1 MSDENHSSKLRG
13 RLHVARRQGGLRGGM
28 LEALGLAQKL
38 QWLTDEILFLEQH
51 LAAMMLNNRALQSKR
66 LRKPSLKCYCC
77 DGFLISI

>member
-1 MSDENHSSKLRG
+1 MKNIVRSEVGGYMLRDDRG
-13 RLHVARRQGGLRGGM
+13 RQLRGGM
-28 LEALGLAQKL
+28 LEALDLAQKL